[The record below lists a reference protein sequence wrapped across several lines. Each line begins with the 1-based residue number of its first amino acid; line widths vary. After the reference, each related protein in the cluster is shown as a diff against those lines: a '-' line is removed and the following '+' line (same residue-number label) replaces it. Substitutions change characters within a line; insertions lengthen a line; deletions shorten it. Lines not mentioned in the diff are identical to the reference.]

1 MEITTRPAGPA
12 CPGYTI
18 RLLRPEDAAGV
29 AACVRRVY
37 GDSYIHPL
45 VYHPDQ
51 VVRLNQTGEL
61 VSAIALDA
69 AGRVVGHFALERRG
83 LGTGPRR

>member
-1 MEITTRPAGPA
+1 MPIGIMAAMQPAGPA

-29 AACVRRVY
+29 AACVRHVY
-37 GDSYIHPL
+37 GDSYVHPE

-51 VVRLNQTGEL
+51 VIRPHAFPKGHIPC
-61 VSAIALDA
+61 SA
-69 AGRVVGHFALERRG
+69 
-83 LGTGPRR
+83 TC